1 MIDVVLVLILPMT
14 PEDVDEIVEIEKLSF
29 STPWSRSAL
38 LGELRYPRQAVY
50 LVARVKG
57 RVVGYVGMWAV
68 VNEGHITNIAVH
80 PVYRG
85 QGVGTRLLSFLI
97 AVAES
102 REINALTLE
111 VRQSNVRA
119 RRLYE
124 RMGFVASGIRT
135 GYYSDN
141 NEDAVIM
148 WRRDQT
154 SYLAF

>member
-1 MIDVVLVLILPMT
+1 MINVVLVLILPMT

-148 WRRDQT
+148 WRRDQA

>member
-1 MIDVVLVLILPMT
+1 VLVLILPMT
-14 PEDVDEIVEIEKLSF
+14 PEDVDAIVEIEKLSF

-57 RVVGYVGMWAV
+57 RIVGYVGMWTVA
-68 VNEGHITNIAVH
+68 NEGHITNIAVH
-80 PVYRG
+80 PDYRG

-102 REINALTLE
+102 REIDALTLE
-111 VRQSNVRA
+111 VRLSNIRA

-148 WRRDQT
+148 WRHDQA

>member
-1 MIDVVLVLILPMT
+1 MLVLILPMT
-14 PEDVDEIVEIEKLSF
+14 PEDVDAIVEIEKLSF

-57 RVVGYVGMWAV
+57 RIVGYVGMWTVA
-68 VNEGHITNIAVH
+68 NEGHITNIAVH
-80 PVYRG
+80 PDYRG

-102 REINALTLE
+102 REIDALTLE
-111 VRQSNVRA
+111 VRLSNIRA

-148 WRRDQT
+148 WRHDQA